1 MRKIYTSET
10 LGKNIPNLEDATNM
24 HNDSDFIFILLK
36 KKVLFR
42 ECRLCARH
50 CARYSTYIWNHH
62 LFHSPN
68 NLT

>member
-36 KKVLFR
+36 KGTIQRVPTV
-42 ECRLCARH
+42 C
-50 CARYSTYIWNHH
+50 
-62 LFHSPN
+62 
-68 NLT
+68 